1 MKHAAAVH
9 FRFSR
14 PLTLLGLMLRA
25 GTRAGVNV
33 LAPAEMNWRIIMNRN
48 TTLRLLVAALVA
60 TFVLSMGPL
69 AQAASGKCSL
79 SKLAGTYGLTTTG
92 SIPGIGPV
100 AAVGLM
106 TLDASGNISGSQ
118 TRSLNGDIA
127 DETFTGTATVNSDC
141 TGTDTVSVFES
152 GVLVR
157 TSTLK
162 LVFDDAGR
170 SARAIFTSI
179 VLPDVPTL
187 ASILTVD
194 ARRMR
199 QGD

>member
-1 MKHAAAVH
+1 
-9 FRFSR
+9 
-14 PLTLLGLMLRA
+14 
-25 GTRAGVNV
+25 
-33 LAPAEMNWRIIMNRN
+33 MNRN
-48 TTLRLLVAALVA
+48 TTLRVLVAAVA
-60 TFVLSMGPL
+60 TFVLSTVPS
-69 AQAASGKCSL
+69 AQAASGRCSL

-157 TSTLK
+157 TSILK
-162 LVFDDAGR
+162 VVYDDNGR

-179 VLPDVPTL
+179 VLPDGTTL
-187 ASILTVD
+187 QSILTID
-194 ARRMR
+194 ARRVFV
-199 QGD
+199 QDGD